1 MHEKLKFS
9 FGHILAFLS
18 LIFGGY
24 VTFVGVTYYT
34 GGDYIIGGAV
44 AIGISLV
51 LLFLLFW
58 LQLLKSVNEKF
69 ESYIIH
75 ERITLVVFT
84 LTCCL
89 AFIPFSHFWTVKS
102 HEEDI
107 LVKFEESLQ
116 FARQL
121 FSDYDKYANER
132 IHVLEEG
139 ENHFNPHS
147 SAWERASYQA
157 MLKGIQLQ
165 LLPDKYL
172 DLKQEALEWVDQSE
186 KTISIWNVFLMGNV
200 NVINSS
206 IREWHDE
213 MSNMSTHITDLEQN
227 HNMMKINRESIP
239 SPFKRTEEIAQ
250 SSSRLESVMPLYSTI
265 EQPKPL
271 AWFTGILAILML
283 YLPWII
289 QRRSPRSMVTLWG
302 YRSNNYED
310 PHALELKANQKI
322 NNVHKKNHLEEGESV
337 QKGRRGQQLSKD
349 SEQGHSTRRAL
360 TLDLPPEDEE

>member
-44 AIGISLV
+44 ALGVSIV
-51 LLFLLFW
+51 LLLLLLL
-58 LQLLKSVNEKF
+58 LQILKSVNQKF
-69 ESYIIH
+69 ESYIIY
-75 ERITLVVFT
+75 ERITFVVFT
-84 LTCCL
+84 LTCCV

-139 ENHFNPHS
+139 KNDYNPRS
-147 SAWERASYQA
+147 TALERASYQA
-157 MLKGIQLQ
+157 GLKGIQLQ

-172 DLKQEALEWVDQSE
+172 DLEQEAFEWVDQSE

-200 NVINSS
+200 NVINNS
-206 IREWHDE
+206 IRDWHDE
-213 MSNMSTHITDLEQN
+213 MSNMSTLITDLELN
-227 HNMMKINRESIP
+227 HNKRNIDNETIP

-250 SSSRLESVMPLYSTI
+250 SSSELESVLLLYSTV
-265 EQPKPL
+265 ELPKPL
-271 AWFTGILAILML
+271 AWLTGILAILML

-289 QRRSPRSMVTLWG
+289 QKRSPKSMVTLWG
-302 YRSNNYED
+302 VRSINYKD
-310 PHALELKANQKI
+310 SHAQELKEKQKI
-322 NNVHKKNHLEEGESV
+322 DYVHKKSHLDEGERV
-337 QKGRRGQQLSKD
+337 QTGRRGQQLNQD
-349 SEQGHSTRRAL
+349 SEQRHSTRRAL
-360 TLDLPPEDEE
+360 TLDLPPENE

>member
-51 LLFLLFW
+51 LLFLLFR

-84 LTCCL
+84 LTCCG

-121 FSDYDKYANER
+121 FSDYDEYANER

-139 ENHFNPHS
+139 KNDYNPR
-147 SAWERASYQA
+147 SAALERASYQA
-157 MLKGIQLQ
+157 GLKGIQIQ

-172 DLKQEALEWVDQSE
+172 NLEQEALEWVDQSE

-206 IREWHDE
+206 IRDWHDE
-213 MSNMSTHITDLEQN
+213 MSNMSTHITDLELN
-227 HNMMKINRESIP
+227 HNKSKIDRKSIP

-250 SSSRLESVMPLYSTI
+250 SSSELESVLLLYSTV
-265 EQPKPL
+265 ELPKPL
-271 AWFTGILAILML
+271 AWLTGILAILML

-289 QRRSPRSMVTLWG
+289 QKRSPKSMVTLWG
-302 YRSNNYED
+302 VRSINYKD
-310 PHALELKANQKI
+310 SHAQELKEKQKI
-322 NNVHKKNHLEEGESV
+322 DYVHKKSHLDEGERV
-337 QKGRRGQQLSKD
+337 QTGRRGQQLSPD
-349 SEQGHSTRRAL
+349 SGHKHSTRRAL
-360 TLDLPPEDEE
+360 TLDLPPENE